1 MKTQQHAQRG
11 VSLVEVLITLAIGL
25 IISIGAIAM
34 VISNRQA
41 YRSTEALSRIQES
54 TRVAFEIMSRDLRA
68 SGVNACNGGR
78 RVLNLLASPTTNWWS
93 DWTGGIRGF
102 DNTTASLA
110 ATIGTGAIQRVSGTD
125 LVEVMHAGTS
135 ALVVR
140 THNASADST
149 SVGDPDDPVTLP
161 KYSMLVEQSHS
172 LAAGDL
178 VLVCDFEDTS
188 IFQVS
193 GVDTTTHAIEHDVVA
208 DKTPGNCSS
217 GLAFRTPLVCDGG
230 TGSRKVFPP
239 GAQLMRLEAA
249 AWYVGYNG
257 RTGTTNSPTSLYRV
271 GIERT
276 GGGSAHPVV
285 EEIVEGVRDMQIL
298 YMVGG
303 VYVAAGSVTDWSQVT
318 GAEITLTIDAPDA
331 GTSTASSS
339 ARLSRTLTH
348 VVNLRNRVS

>member
-68 SGVNACNGGR
+68 SGINACNGGR

-140 THNASADST
+140 THNASAAAADLDGLT
-149 SVGDPDDPVTLP
+149 VPAHGLV
-161 KYSMLVEQSHS
+161 VEQSHS

-208 DKTPGNCSS
+208 GKTPGNCSS

-257 RTGTTNSPTSLYRV
+257 RTGSTNSPTSLYRV

-276 GGGSAHPVV
+276 GGGSAQPVV

-303 VYVAAGSVTDWSQVT
+303 AYVAAGSVTDWSQVT

-331 GTSTASSS
+331 GTSTASSG

>member
-140 THNASADST
+140 THNASAAAADLDGLT
-149 SVGDPDDPVTLP
+149 VPAHGLV
-161 KYSMLVEQSHS
+161 VEQSHS

-208 DKTPGNCSS
+208 GKTPGNCSS

-257 RTGTTNSPTSLYRV
+257 RTGSTNSPTSLYRV

-276 GGGSAHPVV
+276 GGGSAQPVV

-303 VYVAAGSVTDWSQVT
+303 AYVAAGSVTDWSQVT

-331 GTSTASSS
+331 GTSTASSG

>member
-1 MKTQQHAQRG
+1 MNKSQHAQRG

-25 IISIGAIAM
+25 IISVGAIAM
-34 VISNRQA
+34 VISNRQS

-110 ATIGTGAIQRVSGTD
+110 ATIGTGTQQRVSGTD
-125 LVEVMHAGTS
+125 LVELMHAGTS

-140 THNASADST
+140 VHNASAAAADL
-149 SVGDPDDPVTLP
+149 DDLNVPAHGLV
-161 KYSMLVEQSHS
+161 VEQSHS
-172 LAAGDL
+172 VGAGDL
-178 VLVCDFEDTS
+178 VLVCDFEDTT

-193 GVDTTTHAIEHDVVA
+193 GVDSTTHAIEHDVVSG
-208 DKTPGNCSS
+208 KTPGNCSS

-230 TGSRKVFPP
+230 AGSRKVFPP

-257 RTGTTNSPTSLYRV
+257 RSGNTNSPTSLYRV
-271 GIERT
+271 GVERT
-276 GGGSAHPVV
+276 SGGSAQPVV
-285 EEIVEGVRDMQIL
+285 EEIVEGVRDMQIR
-298 YMVGG
+298 YMVSGT
-303 VYVAAGSVTDWSQVT
+303 YVTAASVTDWTQVT

>member
-25 IISIGAIAM
+25 IISVGAIAM

-110 ATIGTGAIQRVSGTD
+110 ATIGTGVMQRVSGTD

-140 THNASADST
+140 VHNASAAAADLDGLT
-149 SVGDPDDPVTLP
+149 VPAHGLV
-161 KYSMLVEQSHS
+161 VEQSHS
-172 LAAGDL
+172 IAAGDL

-188 IFQVS
+188 LFQVS
-193 GVDTTTHAIEHDVVA
+193 GVDTITHAIEHDVVGG
-208 DKTPGNCSS
+208 KTPGNCSS

-230 TGSRKVFPP
+230 IGSRKVFPP

-249 AWYVGYNG
+249 AWYIGYNG
-257 RTGTTNSPTSLYRV
+257 RSGNTNSPTSLYRV

-276 GGGSAHPVV
+276 SAGSAQPVV
-285 EEIVEGVRDMQIL
+285 EEIVEGVRDMQIR
-298 YMVGG
+298 YMVSGA
-303 VYVAAGSVTDWSQVT
+303 YVAAGSVTDWSQVT

-331 GTSTASSS
+331 GTSTASSG

>member
-1 MKTQQHAQRG
+1 MNKSQQAQRG

-25 IISIGAIAM
+25 IISVGAIAM
-34 VISNRQA
+34 VISNRQS

-68 SGVNACNGGR
+68 TGVNACNGAQGGL
-78 RVLNLLASPTTNWWS
+78 RVLNVLSSPTANWWS

-102 DNTTASLA
+102 ENTTASLA
-110 ATIGTGAIQRVSGTD
+110 ATIGTGTQQRVSGSD

-140 THNASADST
+140 AHNASAVAVEIGGLT
-149 SVGDPDDPVTLP
+149 VPGHGL
-161 KYSMLVEQSHS
+161 LLEQSHT

-193 GVDTTTHAIEHDVVA
+193 GVDNTTHAIEHDVVGG
-208 DKTPGNCSS
+208 KTPGNCAS
-217 GLAFRTPLVCDGG
+217 GLAFRSKADACNSGGG
-230 TGSRKVFPP
+230 TNKVFPP

-257 RTGTTNSPTSLYRV
+257 RTGNTSSPTSLYRV

-276 GGGSAHPVV
+276 AAGSAQPVV
-285 EEIVEGVRDMQIL
+285 EEIVEGVRDMQIR
-298 YMVGG
+298 YMVSGT
-303 VYVAAGSVTDWSQVT
+303 YVTAGSVTDWSQVT
-318 GAEITLTIDAPDA
+318 GIEITLTIDAPDA